1 MPSLASAKSLKER
14 KKPDKKMVMFYI
26 PNGINRRGFFPGE
39 EQAQLPGFV
48 GGFNADKTKQQKR
61 VENKAGIYPLE
72 FSSSMQPLREHA
84 NDITLVTG
92 MERTF
97 KNGQDVHAQ
106 GASCYLTSVSP
117 EQATEKGWRYPNGRS
132 LDQVIGDH
140 VGNLGSSLI
149 EQAVHTGTGI
159 ENEGHLDV
167 CFHGVCDCWS
177 RYRGRLQN
185 RIISIHSDENG
196 DGCEDSDQYGDSLFH
211 FKKLRDSKR

>member
-1 MPSLASAKSLKER
+1 
-14 KKPDKKMVMFYI
+14 MVMFYV

-61 VENKAGIYPLE
+61 VENKTGVYPLE

-117 EQATEKGWRYPNGRS
+117 EQAAEKDGVIPTVAVWIRS
-132 LDQVIGDH
+132 SAIMSEVPPC
-140 VGNLGSSLI
+140 SKP
-149 EQAVHTGTGI
+149 
-159 ENEGHLDV
+159 
-167 CFHGVCDCWS
+167 S
-177 RYRGRLQN
+177 R
-185 RIISIHSDENG
+185 
-196 DGCEDSDQYGDSLFH
+196 
-211 FKKLRDSKR
+211 

>member
-61 VENKAGIYPLE
+61 VENKAGVYPLE

-84 NDITLVTG
+84 DDITLVTG

-117 EQATEKGWRYPNGRS
+117 E
-132 LDQVIGDH
+132 
-140 VGNLGSSLI
+140 
-149 EQAVHTGTGI
+149 
-159 ENEGHLDV
+159 
-167 CFHGVCDCWS
+167 
-177 RYRGRLQN
+177 
-185 RIISIHSDENG
+185 
-196 DGCEDSDQYGDSLFH
+196 
-211 FKKLRDSKR
+211 